1 MSRMIIAGARPY
13 DGAYEIDFDREFSAR
28 EWGWIKRFAGYLP
41 VDVDDRTFGDPE
53 LACVLAV
60 IAMHRAGRI
69 QPAEAPAAFEKLED
83 APFGSAITI
92 ETEPEPESR
101 EEPDDRPPPPSSSG
115 NGVTSGAGLPTSSAT
130 PPSPPN
136 VIGIRGSDI
145 SASAPLTSAT

>member
-1 MSRMIIAGARPY
+1 MSRMIIAGVRPY

-60 IAMHRAGRI
+60 IAMHRVGRI
-69 QPAEAPAAFEKLED
+69 GPAEASAAFEKLED
-83 APFGSAITI
+83 APFGSAITV
-92 ETEPEPESR
+92 ETEPEPEPQEDER
-101 EEPDDRPPPPSSSG
+101 RPPPPSSSG
-115 NGVTSGAGLPTSSAT
+115 NGVTSGAGSPTSSAT

-136 VIGIRGSDI
+136 AIGIRGSDTSVSDPLM
-145 SASAPLTSAT
+145 SAS